1 MILVT
6 LGTQDKS
13 FKRLLDAV
21 QRQIDL
27 GNIKDEVVVQAGV
40 TEYKSKD
47 MKIKKFVSIKTL
59 NKLIDECDLLI
70 THGGVG
76 SILSGLEKNK
86 KVIAAARLK
95 QYDEHESDHQL
106 QIVDKFTE
114 DGYILKLE
122 DFDKLDEVIKKSR
135 KYKFTKY
142 KSNND
147 NFVKLIDKLIEEL

>member
-1 MILVT
+1 MVLVL
-6 LGTQDKS
+6 LGTQNNS
-13 FKRLLDAV
+13 FFRLLDQV
-21 QRQIDL
+21 KNCI
-27 GNIKDEVVVQAGV
+27 NIGLIKEEVIVQAGY
-40 TEYKSKD
+40 TSYNSNK
-47 MKIKKFVSIKTL
+47 MKILDFVSDTKLKDLI
-59 NKLIDECDLLI
+59 NKADLII

-106 QIVDKFTE
+106 QIVDKFAE